1 MTKIVCTLGPSTSS
15 DQVLEAMIDSGMSIA
30 RLNLSHGDF
39 TTHIDDV
46 KRIRK
51 LSQKLN
57 LPIGIMIDIPGA
69 KYRIGKIDE
78 PIDNLEPG
86 DTLTLTSNQDSKNPG
101 HIPVVPSGIH
111 IDAKVGSPILINDGL
126 IELNVL
132 EISNQDVLCE
142 AKTAGIITTG
152 RGVATPGS
160 PPSQEFP
167 DEKAVKCLE
176 FAAEQDADF
185 VALSTVTCK
194 ENIEQARSILSKNNW
209 NGFIVSKIER
219 AAALKNLDEII
230 DSSDAIMVARGDMG
244 VDVPLSKVPIIQKDL
259 IERSN
264 KVGKP
269 VITATQMLES
279 TIHSPIPTRAE
290 VTDVANA
297 VFDGSDAVMLSGETS
312 VGDFPVNAVRIMAET
327 AFEAESALHYDMI
340 LEQKQSY
347 VVNNTEDALSYNAVH
362 IANSVNASMIVAFTE
377 SGSTAG
383 RVSKYRPKSG
393 ILALTPSEKSQRRLT
408 LFWGVTPVIVRTLKS
423 VEDFFDYGASEA
435 LKLSHVS
442 DGDNIILVAGVPIG
456 VPGGTNLLYVLSLN

>member
-1 MTKIVCTLGPSTSS
+1 M
-15 DQVLEAMIDSGMSIA
+15 
-30 RLNLSHGDF
+30 
-39 TTHIDDV
+39 
-46 KRIRK
+46 
-51 LSQKLN
+51 
-57 LPIGIMIDIPGA
+57 
-69 KYRIGKIDE
+69 
-78 PIDNLEPG
+78 
-86 DTLTLTSNQDSKNPG
+86 
-101 HIPVVPSGIH
+101 
-111 IDAKVGSPILINDGL
+111 
-126 IELNVL
+126 
-132 EISNQDVLCE
+132 
-142 AKTAGIITTG
+142 
-152 RGVATPGS
+152 GVATS
-160 PPSQEFP
+160 ELDEEFP
-167 DEKAVKCLE
+167 DEKGVKCLE

-185 VALSTVTCK
+185 IALSTVTCK

-264 KVGKP
+264 RVGKP